1 MHKVRPA
8 SLRLEHMKTL
18 TAFGSAVLMALL
30 VFPSSAPGQY
40 WTVVPETR
48 KELRKEKIAQQLVPA
63 MKEYSVSM
71 WIVMNRDPN
80 DDPDNIFWHR
90 LSRQDPMSELI
101 GAEETFYPAVFLFT
115 DAGERIALVEE
126 GDVNYISDTGVYQ
139 TIRSYK
145 YTRQRTF
152 ADLLVHLK
160 EEVVKRNPTTI
171 GLNFSHDEPMADG
184 LTVGSRMILEQALGS
199 ELAKRFVSA
208 EMVAIS
214 LWGRKLPQ
222 EIGYMKESSQK
233 AHELMMA
240 AFGMII
246 PGQTTEQDIFNFIRD
261 RMRANGWPVGWAQ
274 DMCPIV
280 RVQPKGHPRPT
291 SAVAQPGSVVGINA
305 GVTTQGYSNDLDR
318 TAYILRPGET
328 KPPPEIQRMWQTLR
342 TSVEVARRA
351 MKPGVV
357 AFDVDQIARKV
368 VTDAGYD
375 EYGYQTA
382 HPVGVWVHDVG
393 PYIGP
398 KHLHYGKRIYM
409 RLQVGDV
416 FAVEPGVSMLVPDLG
431 RRERVHLQEMIVV
444 TENGGEYL
452 IPPQE
457 EIVLIPA
464 RR

>member
-1 MHKVRPA
+1 M
-8 SLRLEHMKTL
+8 SLRSTQRRKALISGC
-18 TAFGSAVLMALL
+18 FAVVLALL
-30 VFPSSAPGQY
+30 SCATQALAQY
-40 WTVVPETR
+40 WTAAPEIR
-48 KELRKEKIAQQLVPA
+48 KELRLQKIARQLVPA
-63 MKEYSVSM
+63 MKEYGISM
-71 WIVMNRDPN
+71 WVVMNRDSN

-90 LSRQDPMSELI
+90 FPRQDPMSELV

-115 DAGERIALVEE
+115 DGGERIALVEQ
-126 GDVNYISDTGVYQ
+126 GDANYIRDTGVYQ
-139 TIRSYK
+139 TIRSYR
-145 YTRQRTF
+145 YTRQRTI
-152 ADLLVHLK
+152 ADLLDYLK
-160 EEVVKRNPTTI
+160 EEIVRRNPPTI
-171 GLNFSHDEPMADG
+171 GLNFSDDEPMADG

-222 EIGYMKESSQK
+222 EIGYIKQSSQK
-233 AHELMMA
+233 AHALMMA
-240 AFGMII
+240 AFDVII
-246 PGQTTEQDIFNFIRD
+246 PGQTTEQDIFDFIRD

-291 SAVAQPGSVVGINA
+291 SAVAQPGSVIGINA

-342 TSVEVARRA
+342 TAVEAARQA

-357 AFDVDQIARKV
+357 AFDVDQIARRI

-398 KHLHYGKRIYM
+398 KHPHYGKRIYM

-416 FAVEPGVSMLVPDLG
+416 FAVEPGVSTLVPGLG

-452 IPPQE
+452 VPPQE
-457 EIVLIPA
+457 EIVLIPTQ
-464 RR
+464 R

>member
-1 MHKVRPA
+1 MKIRTVVGSVVLITLLTFPA
-8 SLRLEHMKTL
+8 S
-18 TAFGSAVLMALL
+18 V
-30 VFPSSAPGQY
+30 PGQY
-40 WTVVPETR
+40 WTVAPEIR
-48 KELRKEKIAQQLVPA
+48 KQLRREKIAQQLVPA
-63 MKEYSVSM
+63 MKEFSISL
-71 WIVMNRDPN
+71 WLVMNRDPN
-80 DDPDNIFWHR
+80 DDPDNIFSQR
-90 LSRQDPMSELI
+90 LARQDPMSELI

-115 DAGERIALVEE
+115 DASERIALVEE
-126 GDVNYISDTGVYQ
+126 GDVNYIRDTGVYQ

-145 YTRQRTF
+145 YTRQRTI
-152 ADLLVHLK
+152 ADLLAYLK
-160 EEVVKRNPTTI
+160 EEVVKRNPRTI
-171 GLNFSHDEPMADG
+171 GLNFSDDEPMADG
-184 LTVGSRMILEQALGS
+184 LTVGNRMLLEQALGA
-199 ELAKRFVSA
+199 ELAQRFVSA

-222 EIGYMKESSQK
+222 EISYMKESTQK
-233 AHELMMA
+233 SHDLMMA

-246 PGQTTEQDIFNFIRD
+246 PGKTTEQEIFNFIRD
-261 RMRANGWPVGWAQ
+261 RMRVNGWPVGWAQ

-280 RVQPKGHPRPT
+280 RVQPKQNPRPT
-291 SAVAQPGSVVGINA
+291 GAVAQPGSVIGINA
-305 GVTTQGYSNDLDR
+305 GVTTHGYSNDLDR

-328 KPPPEIQRMWQTLR
+328 EPPREIQNMWQTLR
-342 TSVEVARRA
+342 TSVESARRA

-398 KHLHYGKRIYM
+398 KHPHYGKRIHM

-416 FAVEPGVSMLVPDLG
+416 FAVEPGVSTLVPALG

-452 IPPQE
+452 VPPQE
-457 EIVLIPA
+457 RIILIPT